1 MAFIPILISCSV
13 TAVIISVVIGIL
25 YAKGVIRI
33 PKNITQTFNSYTT
46 SPSPLPQKHHP
57 QAHNAPGVA
66 PSVSPVVAPVVPP
79 SKIKPSV
86 PQKVVWTGVT
96 VNIKEPI
103 DKAARDCTSHGGIY
117 TGGNNK
123 KFPGCGDHLCCKP
136 SSSNWI
142 EGKSVNV
149 YKWIGKESKAPREC
163 TEHGGVFTGGNNDNF
178 PGCGKKWCCARN

>member
-1 MAFIPILISCSV
+1 MAFIPILICCSI

-33 PKNITQTFNSYTT
+33 PKNITQKFHLSA
-46 SPSPLPQKHHP
+46 PDPAPVKHDLE
-57 QAHNAPGVA
+57 AHNPQ
-66 PSVSPVVAPVVPP
+66 SVSPTVAPVNPP

-96 VNIKEPI
+96 VNVKDPI
-103 DKAARDCTSHGGIY
+103 DKAARDCTSHGGVY

-136 SSSNWI
+136 SSPKWV
-142 EGKSVNV
+142 EGKTVSV
-149 YKWIGKESKAPREC
+149 YKWIGNDRKMARDC
-163 TEHGGVFTGGNNDNF
+163 TEHGGVFTGGNNQSF
-178 PGCGKKWCCARN
+178 PGCGKKWCCARQ